1 MGSALGMESSLA
13 AGVLVGLDARFTQ
26 ASKTGV
32 QKNVP
37 SMGEEALA

>member
-1 MGSALGMESSLA
+1 MDRHIQSTLSRLRDR
-13 AGVLVGLDARFTQ
+13 VDDVY
-26 ASKTGV
+26 